1 MNQADSY
8 RAAIEAVDREVSVL
22 LELERATVADGTTL
36 GPLRSS
42 WADLLGHLVP
52 GPGPGRAG
60 PGRLPARGTARAPPH
75 LESFEDR

>member
-1 MNQADSY
+1 MTPTDSY

-52 GPGPGRAG
+52 GQRPGRGA
-60 PGRLPARGTARAPPH
+60 PGQLTGLDSP
-75 LESFEDR
+75 

>member
-1 MNQADSY
+1 MNPTDSY

-22 LELERATVADGTTL
+22 LELERATVADGKTL

-52 GPGPGRAG
+52 GPGPGRGG
-60 PGRLPARGTARAPPH
+60 PRQLTGKDSP
-75 LESFEDR
+75 

>member
-1 MNQADSY
+1 MTPTDSY

-22 LELERATVADGTTL
+22 LELERATVADGKTL

-52 GPGPGRAG
+52 GPALGRSE
-60 PGRLPARGTARAPPH
+60 PVRAPGKGPP
-75 LESFEDR
+75 

>member
-1 MNQADSY
+1 MNPTDSY
-8 RAAIEAVDREVSVL
+8 RDAIEAVDREVSVL

-52 GPGPGRAG
+52 GPGPGRGG
-60 PGRLPARGTARAPPH
+60 PGQLTGKDSP
-75 LESFEDR
+75 